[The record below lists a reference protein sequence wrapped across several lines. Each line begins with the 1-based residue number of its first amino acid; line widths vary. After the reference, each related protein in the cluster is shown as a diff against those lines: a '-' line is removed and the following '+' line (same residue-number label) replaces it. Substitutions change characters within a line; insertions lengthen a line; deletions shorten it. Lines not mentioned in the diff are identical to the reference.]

1 MINSESITFPIL
13 NNLEPNT
20 TSCTMK
26 LIEEFGELMQL
37 LGKKRGASGEIADI
51 NRREWALKT
60 VLEALDAAQSAITL
74 ADVLCKE
81 YEFELDGLMESHKSK
96 LKERGY
102 LLCAMMTVGKEA
114 DNWTQGKGVQC
125 PFVFDEVCEKSCE
138 SWERCNRLHKRNHD
152 QQI

>member
-1 MINSESITFPIL
+1 MKNSEFITFPIL

-96 LKERGY
+96 LKERVY
-102 LLCAMMTVGKEA
+102 LNENNNYFRAMGITYCRRSE
-114 DNWTQGKGVQC
+114 
-125 PFVFDEVCEKSCE
+125 E
-138 SWERCNRLHKRNHD
+138 NRNSKLVD
-152 QQI
+152 